1 MAGGDPD
8 YHELAICDS
17 VIRQRRADVES
28 KKISR
33 SDVMVEGVGGR
44 EVGRVLAVRFSA
56 DLGDA

>member
-8 YHELAICDS
+8 YHELAICGS

-28 KKISR
+28 TKISR